1 LTAARVMQLDRPG
14 EPLRDVT
21 HDIPDPRGIDL
32 LIKVAAC
39 GVCRT
44 DLHIVD
50 GEIHGQLPIVP
61 GHEIVGHVLAAGA
74 EAADFAIGDRVGV
87 PWLGGTDGTCFYC
100 RHGME
105 NLCDGPTF
113 TGFTR
118 DGGYA
123 THVLADSRFCL
134 RIPDRYED
142 VEAAPLL
149 CAGLIG
155 YRALKLAGGAERIGF
170 YGFGAAAHILAQV
183 AKWQGRRVFAFTRE
197 GDERGQ
203 AFARALG
210 CAWAGGSNEA
220 PPEQLDAAIIFA
232 PVGALVPQ
240 ALAQVRK
247 GGRVVC
253 AGIHM
258 SDIPSFPYEL
268 LWGER
273 SLLSVANLTR
283 TDGHEFMEVAAQAP
297 IRTRTTAFALAKA
310 NEALAALRSGAIEG
324 AAVLVP

>member
-1 LTAARVMQLDRPG
+1 MQLDRPG

-50 GEIHGQLPIVP
+50 GEIHRQLPIVP